1 LTLPF
6 PQTDHSADIASLL
19 QRLFTEAHERA
30 YCYHADDPV
39 ELVSLRLRALAS
51 AGQLQFSELAGVSA
65 KSANMPGDNGRAR
78 QVYFGRSRGML
89 ETPIRRRQ
97 DISRTQNGPLIVEEP
112 DTTVVVPPGWSVSLD
127 EYANLV
133 LSKA

>member
-1 LTLPF
+1 M
-6 PQTDHSADIASLL
+6 
-19 QRLFTEAHERA
+19 
-30 YCYHADDPV
+30 
-39 ELVSLRLRALAS
+39 
-51 AGQLQFSELAGVSA
+51 AGH
-65 KSANMPGDNGRAR
+65 NGRAR
-78 QVYFGRSRGML
+78 QVYFGRSRGLL

-97 DISRTQNGPLIVEEP
+97 DISGTQNGPLIVEEP